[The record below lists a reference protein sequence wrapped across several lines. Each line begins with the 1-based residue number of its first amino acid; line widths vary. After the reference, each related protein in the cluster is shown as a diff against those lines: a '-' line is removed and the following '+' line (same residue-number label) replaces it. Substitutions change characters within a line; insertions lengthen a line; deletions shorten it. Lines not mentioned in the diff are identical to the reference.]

1 MSYGQYSGGNGDGF
15 NADATCNTNLNGTSS
30 ALTIG
35 TISGSSIFCN
45 NGAETYSISIATGSA
60 DSYNWSGPTGTA
72 IASQQIDGSANLLF
86 GNTSGNVTV
95 QVSNACAT
103 VSTNLAVTN
112 TACQQFFG
120 GNNDGQDDEASCS
133 TTLNGVGTGLAIG
146 TISGPSAFCDNSNET
161 FSINVTAGAADNF
174 LWTGPTGTIVA
185 SQQIDGYANLLF
197 GSTSGNVTVQVS
209 NACATVSTNLA
220 VTNTACQQFFGGN
233 NDGQDDEASC
243 STTLNGVGT
252 GLTIGTIS
260 GPSSF
265 CDNSN
270 ETFSINVTAG
280 AADNFLWTG
289 PTGTTVASQ
298 QIDGYANL
306 LFGNTSGNVTV
317 QVSNACATVSTNL
330 AVTNTACTNSFG
342 GNGDGFAYTI
352 SSSSISLPVELI
364 FFQATVED
372 KSVKLEWSTASE
384 TDNDYFLIERSS
396 NLHDWKPLGKTKGV
410 GNSSIQVD
418 YTDYDTSPYPGL
430 SYYRLKQVDF
440 DGSTSYSEV
449 VSVIINSHNLSIYP
463 NPAHNLVYI
472 QLRSNQPTLLSVT
485 NISGTTL
492 LKTQPA
498 TTDLIPIDLSNMKSG
513 IYFIRIQNSSMTE
526 TRKIELV
533 Q

>member
-1 MSYGQYSGGNGDGF
+1 
-15 NADATCNTNLNGTSS
+15 
-30 ALTIG
+30 
-35 TISGSSIFCN
+35 
-45 NGAETYSISIATGSA
+45 
-60 DSYNWSGPTGTA
+60 
-72 IASQQIDGSANLLF
+72 
-86 GNTSGNVTV
+86 
-95 QVSNACAT
+95 
-103 VSTNLAVTN
+103 
-112 TACQQFFG
+112 
-120 GNNDGQDDEASCS
+120 
-133 TTLNGVGTGLAIG
+133 
-146 TISGPSAFCDNSNET
+146 
-161 FSINVTAGAADNF
+161 
-174 LWTGPTGTIVA
+174 
-185 SQQIDGYANLLF
+185 
-197 GSTSGNVTVQVS
+197 
-209 NACATVSTNLA
+209 
-220 VTNTACQQFFGGN
+220 
-233 NDGQDDEASC
+233 GQDDEASC

-384 TDNDYFLIERSS
+384 TDNGYFLIERSS